1 MPRNR
6 YNPAKKTHNLR
17 SRGNAFHSRPPM
29 IYYRQKLAK
38 TKSIDCVSGFI
49 PCPNFLSTGKRASTK
64 IDTRSACWQKIRG
77 KAIFRLASRRWRV
90 TRRKIAFRLPFFKG
104 LSAVSADTE
113 TSVSAALYFHS
124 SSNPLILN
132 FSVRQFSV
140 TVRTTSSETPSGE
153 SDGNVDGNGDFDTD
167 LSRQMLHHFLE
178 DFLGLGSHFEG
189 LHLDG
194 TVEATQFLTS
204 PA

>member
-38 TKSIDCVSGFI
+38 TKSIDCVFGFI

-90 TRRKIAFRLPFFKG
+90 ARRKIAFRLPFLKVCQQSQWIPKHRYPLLCLSLLFKSADFE
-104 LSAVSADTE
+104 LQRSAVFRHRADD
-113 TSVSAALYFHS
+113 VVGNA
-124 SSNPLILN
+124 
-132 FSVRQFSV
+132 V
-140 TVRTTSSETPSGE
+140 GE
-153 SDGNVDGNGDFDTD
+153 VGGNIDGNGDPSAD
-167 LSRQMLHHFLE
+167 LSRQMLHHFPE

-189 LHLDG
+189 LHLD
-194 TVEATQFLTS
+194 
-204 PA
+204 